1 MYPIEAES
9 LLDLIQKFPDE
20 EACIRHLEL
29 IRGNNGKIT
38 SPFSPGSKVY
48 KLKNHWYRCKA
59 TGKNFNVKTRTIFEN
74 TKIPLPKW
82 FIAIWL
88 ITSHKRGISSYQL
101 ARDIHVTQ
109 KTAWFMLHRIRKG
122 IEDANDIELEGT
134 IEIDETFVGGKNKN
148 RHRDK
153 KVKHS
158 QGRSF
163 DDKTPVIGMVQRGG
177 LLVAKVIKSTKGE
190 YLTPVITQYASKDA
204 VLYTDEWQGYNGIK
218 SLYEHDFIDHSVKQ
232 YCKGEVC
239 TNTIEGFWG
248 IFKRGIIG
256 VYYKTSRKYLHYYV
270 NEFVFRYNTRDWM
283 EGERFNVAFEGFINN
298 RLTYKEL
305 TGKAA

>member
-29 IRGNNGKIT
+29 IYGKNGKLT

-48 KLKNHWYRCKA
+48 KLKNHQYKCKD

-88 ITSHKRGISSYQL
+88 VTSHKRGISSYQL

-232 YCKGEVC
+232 YGKGEVC

>member
-29 IRGNNGKIT
+29 IYGNNGKIT

-48 KLKNHWYRCKA
+48 KLKNHQYKCKA

-88 ITSHKRGISSYQL
+88 VTSHKRGISSYQL

-232 YCKGEVC
+232 YGKGEVC